1 MINNDYVR
9 LNIVFIATSGFHIF
23 LRIIKFIDG
32 LSQLKKERFMNR
44 LPPSNL
50 PPAHSFK
57 EINLFTRLT

>member
-32 LSQLKKERFMNR
+32 LSQLKKNV
-44 LPPSNL
+44 L
-50 PPAHSFK
+50 
-57 EINLFTRLT
+57 